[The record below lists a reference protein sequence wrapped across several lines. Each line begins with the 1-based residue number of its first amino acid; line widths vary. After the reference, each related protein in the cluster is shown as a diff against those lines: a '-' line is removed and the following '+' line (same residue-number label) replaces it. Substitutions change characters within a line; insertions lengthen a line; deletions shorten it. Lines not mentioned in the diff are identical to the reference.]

1 MFRGRYFHTL
11 DEKGRVI
18 LPASYKKIL
27 KEKEIDKVVITCGED
42 KCLQVYP
49 WDEWL
54 KTEERIKNIMGKM
67 GDIPSKIEDIWTKVE
82 DASVNIQRMLEV
94 RKKVRNFALKFFS
107 DAQECNVDN
116 QGRFKIPQELQQ
128 IAGLTK
134 EIVFIGFLERIEI
147 WDNDLWSE
155 HYKSLSETHEKNGQ
169 ILGLG
174 I

>member
-1 MFRGRYFHTL
+1 MFRGRYFHTI
-11 DEKGRVI
+11 DEKGRVT
-18 LPASYKKIL
+18 LPASYKKIF
-27 KEKEIDKVVITCGED
+27 KEKNINKIVITCGED

-54 KTEERIKNIMGKM
+54 KTEERIKNIMEKM
-67 GDIPSKIEDIWTKVE
+67 VDVPAKIEDICTKIE
-82 DASVNIQRMLEV
+82 DASTNIQQIIEV
-94 RKKVRNFALKFFS
+94 RKKVRNFARKFFS

-134 EIVFIGFLERIEI
+134 QIVIIGFLDKIEI
-147 WDNDLWSE
+147 WDEEIWTKHYESISE
-155 HYKSLSETHEKNGQ
+155 IHEKNSQ
-169 ILGLG
+169 ILGFG

>member
-18 LPASYKKIL
+18 LPASYKKTL
-27 KEKEIDKVVITCGED
+27 KEREISKVVITCGED
-42 KCLQVYP
+42 KCLQIYP

-54 KTEERIKNIMGKM
+54 KTEAGIKNIIGKM
-67 GDIPSKIEDIWTKVE
+67 VDIPSKIEDICTKVE
-82 DASVNIQRMLEV
+82 DASTNIQQIIEV

-107 DAQECNVDN
+107 DAQECNIDN

-134 EIVFIGFLERIEI
+134 EIVIIGFLERMEI
-147 WDNDLWSE
+147 WDKDLWAE
-155 HYKSLSETHEKNGQ
+155 HYKSISETHGKNGQ
-169 ILGLG
+169 ILGFG